1 MSKLATV
8 FQMLSVEF
16 KHIRYLVGGVLIS
29 VQEDQPCKQLTKH
42 NLPDD
47 IKGIFVETDFRK
59 LKWLLFETYDPSRQ
73 QAEYFLKD
81 ENYYLDTYGQIYD
94 KFILAVDFNL
104 DETDPILSEFLYK
117 NDSKNFV

>member
-42 NLPDD
+42 NLPDG